1 MFNKK
6 SDYALNN
13 NYKEAIVCQNAAGE
27 IVRLTKDEFASEEE
41 FLHWKE
47 WSDDEYRQEYNAGQ
61 SYKRLQKKM
70 QEQSLGEEYA
80 RSAEQVLLKGLNDV
94 EQQAFVAKI
103 KACLTEK
110 QFRRLWLYYVEGLS
124 LSKIADLDGTSR
136 VSIYYSISAAKKKI
150 IKNFSKLLNKMP

>member
-6 SDYALNN
+6 SDYALNKN
-13 NYKEAIVCQNAAGE
+13 NKEAIVCQNAAGE

-80 RSAEQVLLKGLNDV
+80 RSAEQVLL
-94 EQQAFVAKI
+94 
-103 KACLTEK
+103 
-110 QFRRLWLYYVEGLS
+110 
-124 LSKIADLDGTSR
+124 
-136 VSIYYSISAAKKKI
+136 
-150 IKNFSKLLNKMP
+150 